1 MCLFEGGLTANVK
14 LYFCF
19 TLQVRCLSV
28 GDSASMVKTFTEE
41 EVEMFAE
48 ISGDRNPIHFDHDYA
63 AGTRYER
70 PIVHGVLTVGLL
82 SAVMGM
88 QCPGPGTICTLN
100 IYHLDTELLMTRLS
114 VGISHN
120 KISENIKIGI
130 YATFSISVQPSES
143 TS

>member
-1 MCLFEGGLTANVK
+1 
-14 LYFCF
+14 
-19 TLQVRCLSV
+19 
-28 GDSASMVKTFTEE
+28 MVKTFTEE

-48 ISGDRNPIHFDHDYA
+48 ISGDRNPIHFDPDYA

-88 QCPGPGTICTLN
+88 QCPGPGNITLY
-100 IYHLDTELLMTRLS
+100 IYNLDNELLMTRLT

-120 KISENIKIGI
+120 NISENLKTGN
-130 YATFSISVQPSES
+130 YATFQFQFSHQRALLKIYRYTVSISVSVNS
-143 TS
+143 IHM